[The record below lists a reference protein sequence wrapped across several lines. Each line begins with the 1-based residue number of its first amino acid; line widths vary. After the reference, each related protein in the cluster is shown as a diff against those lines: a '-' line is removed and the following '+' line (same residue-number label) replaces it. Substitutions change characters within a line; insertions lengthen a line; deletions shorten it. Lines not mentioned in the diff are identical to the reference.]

1 MIRRPPRSPL
11 FPYTTSSDLRQ
22 IGDRASSRRR
32 VGPESGTVAP
42 LRARARTL
50 GRRSDGASGDDGPVG
65 RDRAALRRVLEQ
77 PGAGAP
83 ELPDR
88 AGLRARSLPGVAN
101 YRRAARPL
109 GPRVRRP
116 VGVFWRPRDIG
127 GWRWAYG

>member
-50 GRRSDGASGDDGPVG
+50 GRRSDGSPGNDGPVG

-77 PGAGAP
+77 PGARAP
-83 ELPDR
+83 ELVDR
-88 AGLRARSLPGVAN
+88 AGLRARPLAGVAD
-101 YRRAARPL
+101 YRRAARP
-109 GPRVRRP
+109 PRPCVCRP
-116 VGVFWRPRDIG
+116 VGVFGRARDIG